1 MIKIKMIF
9 NVLGNLLDR
18 SHCGGLN
25 EDDLHRLTY
34 LNS

>member
-1 MIKIKMIF
+1 MIEIKIIF
-9 NVLGNLLDR
+9 NVLGNLLAR

-25 EDDLHRLTY
+25 EDDLHRLIY